1 VGKPVLVR
9 QHRSDIPRRLAVA
22 PHKNL
27 LMRAIIGFGFYLLL
41 PLVMLAFFWK
51 AAVFRYWGTALLV
64 IAAAVVA
71 MHLMLLRSLS
81 WHQRIIVSLV
91 ATILAGGG

>member
-1 VGKPVLVR
+1 
-9 QHRSDIPRRLAVA
+9 
-22 PHKNL
+22 
-27 LMRAIIGFGFYLLL
+27 MRAIIGFGFYLLL
-41 PLVMLAFFWK
+41 PLVMLAIFWK

-91 ATILAGGG
+91 ATILAGGVMMNSGPWQRPFYLFRANLSEQ